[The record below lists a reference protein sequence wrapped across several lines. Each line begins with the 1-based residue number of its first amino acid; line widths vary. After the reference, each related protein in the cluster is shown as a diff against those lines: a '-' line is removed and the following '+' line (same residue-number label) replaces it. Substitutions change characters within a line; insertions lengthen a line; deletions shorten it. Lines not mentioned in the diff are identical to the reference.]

1 MHHRPV
7 FARLPAL
14 AVVLLSLLACRGS
27 GDGVATP
34 PEVQLTV
41 FAASS
46 LREVVDAIAAE
57 HEAGVPGVKVQRHF
71 AGTPALRTQLEQ
83 GARVDLFLA
92 ADTSTPE
99 KLATAGEVTTP
110 VSFAR
115 NTMVLVLSPEAHRRG
130 LTFDRL
136 SEVERL
142 VLAAAEVPAGR
153 YARDALDKAAAR
165 LGAPWKAAVLARR
178 VSDELD
184 VRRATMRVAE
194 GEADAALV
202 YRSEA
207 RAAGAR
213 VVEVELPED
222 ARVDATYAGAVATHS
237 RHPAEAHALLERLCG
252 PAGRVHLERA
262 GLRPIAP

>member
-1 MHHRPV
+1 MR
-7 FARLPAL
+7 ARSPSFIF
-14 AVVLLSLLACRGS
+14 VLLALVACRGS
-27 GDGVATP
+27 GDGEGAP
-34 PEVQLTV
+34 PTLTLTV

-46 LREVVDAIAAE
+46 LREVVDALAAE
-57 HEAGVPGVKVQRHF
+57 HEAAVPGVKVQRHF

-83 GARVDLFLA
+83 GAHVDLFLA

-99 KLATAGEVTTP
+99 ALASAGELEAP
-110 VSFAR
+110 VPFAR
-115 NTMVLVLSPEAHRRG
+115 NSMVLVLSPEAHRRD

-136 SEVERL
+136 PEVERL

-153 YARDALDKAAAR
+153 YAREALDKAAVR
-165 LGAPWKAAVLARR
+165 LGSPWKAAVLARR

-184 VRRATMRVAE
+184 VRRATMLVVE

-207 RAAGAR
+207 RAAGAKI
-213 VVEVELPED
+213 VEVELPED
-222 ARVDATYAGAVATHS
+222 ARVDATYAGAVARRS
-237 RHPAEAHALLERLCG
+237 LAPVEARALLERLRG

-262 GLRPIAP
+262 GLRPISP